1 MKFIKNLLD
10 VGIIHSAHSIDKSR
24 NLCRVVS
31 RLAVFIFI
39 IIVIKIGCKIYINK
53 SADIISLVIGE
64 CVKSTSYRTACR
76 NIGVRSVSAGIA
88 ALGKSV
94 KYFKN
99 RIGINLF
106 IAGQFAEK
114 SNDLCDNSLIHL
126 AVAVDDDADKLL
138 NGIGSSAYI
147 NIGKSDTAE
156 YVADSAAACSSVF
169 SKSREAE

>member
-10 VGIIHSAHSIDKSR
+10 IGIIHSAHSIDKSR

-31 RLAVFIFI
+31 IVSVFIFI
-39 IIVIKIGCKIYINK
+39 IIVIKISSEIYINK
-53 SADIISLVIGE
+53 TVDIISLVIGK
-64 CVKSTSYRTACR
+64 CVKSTSYGTACR
-76 NIGVRSVSAGIA
+76 SIGVRSASAGIA

-94 KYFKN
+94 KYFKDSLN
-99 RIGINLF
+99 INFSTYGNLTD
-106 IAGQFAEK
+106 K
-114 SNDLCDNSLIHL
+114 SNDLCDNSLVHL